1 MPAHHELS
9 QRQEGVMRL
18 RIEPGGSTIAPER
31 PESAQFRRSHG
42 AAA

>member
-1 MPAHHELS
+1 MPAHYELS
-9 QRQEGVMRL
+9 QRQEEAVMRL
-18 RIEPGGSTIAPER
+18 RIEPGSTIAPER